1 MSQVLTIARR
11 ELGAYFSTPIAF
23 VFIVAFL
30 AASGAA
36 TFYVGGFLE
45 SRNASLAIF
54 FSYLPPLFVIL
65 VPAVGMRL
73 WAEERGQGTVELLMT
88 LPLTAWQAVLGKF
101 LAAWAFVTITVAL
114 TFPVWITVNWLG
126 SPDNGVIA
134 AGYIGAILM
143 AGAILAGSA
152 AVSGLTRSQVIAF
165 VYGVFVSLVLMV
177 AGLDL
182 ILDAITGWA
191 PQSLINLIA
200 SFSLVTHFDE
210 MTRGVLEPRSV
221 IFFVTLI
228 ILFLFVNRQVVDIR
242 REFARAGSLIAVVLF
257 LGVNLLAY
265 FGLGGTRIDFTED
278 RIYTVSPATR
288 AVLAGLEE
296 PVTLRLYLSSALVNE
311 APEVRLYASRIDELL
326 RTYER
331 LADGKI
337 RVERVDP
344 VPFSSAEDR
353 AVGYEL
359 VGFPL
364 SRAGEQGYIGLVGT
378 NSVDQIETI
387 PAFGGAR
394 EAYLEYD
401 ITRLISRLSSP
412 SEPVIGVIDSLG
424 LFGNAATGR
433 NPATVIETL
442 GADYRLVQV
451 SASTTRIPDEV
462 EVLVLIHPH
471 DLTPNA
477 LYAID
482 QFVLRGGPV
491 LAFLDPLAEH
501 SPPNPN
507 NPVVPQ
513 FPGSTLDPLL
523 AAWGVQMLA
532 DKVVGDQDMALA
544 LRAQAGNE
552 IQTVDYVPW
561 LIVDQDN
568 INPDDIVTGQLTL
581 MRIQSAGSLTT
592 LAGAETTVTPL
603 VYTTTQSMLID
614 QLTLMRRMNPF
625 DLLTSFV
632 PSGVAQTLAARVVGN
647 ASTAFPDGPPLVP
660 ATAPNAEP
668 PPEPLP
674 LMARSEVPIRVII
687 VTDTDMLADDVNIDQ
702 NGRLQHN
709 NIPFVVNAIDS
720 LTGGVDL
727 ISLRGRGFSY
737 RPFSTLD
744 DLESEAQAR
753 YRAAE
758 IELQGALDDAEA
770 RLADIRGQSL
780 TPDGRIGVLTQAQ
793 QEEIKAYVD
802 LQEDLRQQLRSV
814 QASLRAELDS
824 VQNTLRIVNV
834 WAMPLVVFVI
844 GLGLALWRRF
854 RLRVHLRGRASAV
867 GG

>member
-1 MSQVLTIARR
+1 MTQVLTIARR

-30 AASGAA
+30 AAVGAA

-54 FSYLPPLFVIL
+54 FGYLPPLFVVL

-88 LPLTAWQAVLGKF
+88 LPITAWQAVIGKF
-101 LAAWAFVTITVAL
+101 LAAWAFVTITIAF
-114 TFPVWITVNWLG
+114 TFPIWITVNWLG

-165 VYGVFVSLVLMV
+165 VYGVIVALVLMV

-191 PQSLINLIA
+191 PQSLVDLIA
-200 SFSLVTHFDE
+200 SFSLATHFSE
-210 MTRGVLEPRSV
+210 MTRGVLEPRSIV
-221 IFFVTLI
+221 FFLTLI
-228 ILFLFVNRQVVDIR
+228 ILFLFVNRQVVDLR
-242 REFARAGSLIAVVLF
+242 RDFARVGSLIALVLF

-265 FGLGGTRIDFTED
+265 FGLSGTRIDFTED

-288 AVLAGLEE
+288 TLLARLEE
-296 PVTLRLYLSSALVNE
+296 PVTLRFYLSSALVNE
-311 APEVRLYASRIDELL
+311 SPEVRLYASRIDELL

-331 LADGKI
+331 IGDGKI

-344 VPFSSAEDR
+344 VPFSAAEDR
-353 AVGYEL
+353 AVGFEL

-364 SRAGEQGYIGLVGT
+364 SRAGEQGYIGMVGT

-387 PAFGGAR
+387 PAFGGGR

-401 ITRLISRLSSP
+401 ITRLISRLSKP
-412 SEPVIGVIDSLG
+412 AEPVIGVIDSLG
-424 LFGNAATGR
+424 LFGNPTTGR
-433 NPATVIETL
+433 EPATVISTL
-442 GADYRLVQV
+442 GADYRLVQI

-462 EVLVLIHPH
+462 EVLVIIHPH

-482 QFVLRGGPV
+482 QYVLRGGPV
-491 LAFLDPLAEH
+491 LAFMDTLAEH

-513 FPGSTLDPLL
+513 YPGSTLEPLL
-523 AAWGVQMLA
+523 AAWGVMMPP
-532 DKVVGDQDMALA
+532 DMVVGDQDMALA

-568 INPDDIVTGQLTL
+568 INPDDIVTAQLTL
-581 MRIQSAGSLTT
+581 MRIQSAGSLSPVP
-592 LAGAETTVTPL
+592 GAETTFTPL

-625 DLLTSFV
+625 DLLTNFAA
-632 PSGVAQTLAARVVGN
+632 SGVSQTLIARVVGM
-647 ASTAFPDGPPLVP
+647 ASTAFPDGPPPLP
-660 ATAPNAEP
+660 AVAPNAEP

-674 LMARSEVPIRVII
+674 FLARSEVPIRVILAA
-687 VTDTDMLADDVNIDQ
+687 DTDMLADDLNIDQ
-702 NGRLQHN
+702 SGRLQHN

-720 LTGGVDL
+720 MAGGIDL
-727 ISLRGRGFSY
+727 ITLRGRGFSY
-737 RPFSTLD
+737 RPFTALD
-744 DLESEAQAR
+744 EIESEAQAR
-753 YRAAE
+753 YRATE
-758 IELQGALDDAEA
+758 VELQGQLDEAEA
-770 RLADIRGQSL
+770 RLAEIRGQAL
-780 TPDGRIGVLTQAQ
+780 TADGRIGVLTQAQ
-793 QEEIKAYVD
+793 QEEINTFVD
-802 LQEDLRQQLRSV
+802 RQEELRQQLRAV
-814 QASLRAELDS
+814 QASLRAELDA
-824 VQNTLRIVNV
+824 VQNTLRVINV
-834 WAMPLVVFVI
+834 WLVPLIVVVI
-844 GLGLALWRRF
+844 GLGLALWRRL
-854 RLRVHLRGRASAV
+854 RLRSHLGRGASAV